1 MTLYIAVT
9 PDCFELPLFVADTA
23 EEMAKWAGIKV
34 QTVRSNCS
42 RNKHRGPL
50 PPGFGISAPYRLR
63 RLDFEEDET

>member
-9 PDCFELPLFVADTA
+9 PDHLELPMYVAETA
-23 EEMAKWAGIKV
+23 EEMAAWAGIKV
-34 QTVRSNCS
+34 QTVRSTCS

-50 PPGFGISAPYRLR
+50 PAGFGISAPYRLR